1 LIEVGRAKFK
11 SVSTKTIQIK
21 RATHSQ
27 NKKRS
32 KTRKLDK
39 GRNRKKNFGWVFL
52 SKLVILMSSVTLLV
66 LTLFRIELS
75 TS

>member
-27 NKKRS
+27 NKNEVKHANWI
-32 KTRKLDK
+32 K
-39 GRNRKKNFGWVFL
+39 GGTEKNFGWVLL